1 MLLVTGCFIK
11 LSKLYIKGFRNFK
24 EATINFN
31 NQSLIIG
38 ANDVGKTNLL
48 YALRILLDRGFSD
61 LDLEL
66 KESDFYA
73 YEETNEVIITA
84 FFDDIKEDCIL
95 SKMKGDISGDGNLVI
110 KYLATKGEDYKFFCG
125 KSDADEDLHEYAIP
139 YYRKVL
145 NIKYI
150 NSKRDFWGYINKTKN
165 ILLQQAKED
174 RSAETID
181 MDDALYKQISDKLK
195 EVDSQI
201 PELSYVKN
209 ATEQINE
216 ELNKLAIHN
225 QEQKV
230 VFDTASTDTDSVIN
244 KISITSK
251 HGDKKLLIG
260 GEGRLNQI
268 YLSLWASQNRISEY
282 SNEVSI
288 LCVEEPEAYLHP
300 HQQRELARYLCQVLK
315 GQVILTSHSPYI
327 VCEFSPN
334 SIMRLYKDDQETKVA
349 SDGCSSVIEEGFDGF
364 GYRMSVLPAE
374 AFFADCV
381 ILVEGQSELIFYKTL
396 AKQIGIDLDRLNIS
410 ILSVEGVGFY
420 TYAKILGALGIYW
433 VARTDNDIFKIQHQD
448 AYRFAG
454 IERGLELAKQSCD
467 LEETDEKVIDAYS
480 CKIHGFVDK
489 NSIPSKVLEA
499 ADKLRDVLANYDIFI
514 ADVDFET
521 DLCNGPLKDGLKE
534 YYGDLLSDSSLIKK
548 MKSHKAINIYDFLKN
563 HKERLEALADDYVAK
578 PLLSAKNYI
587 EDKYG
592 TY

>member
-1 MLLVTGCFIK
+1 MRLKT
-11 LSKLYIKGFRNFK
+11 LYIKGFRNFK

-268 YLSLWASQNRISEY
+268 YLSLWASQTRISEY

-300 HQQRELARYLCQVLK
+300 HQQRELARYLSGVLN

-327 VCEFSPN
+327 VCENSPN
-334 SIMRLYKDDQETKVA
+334 SIIRLYKKDQETLAA
-349 SDGCSSVIEEGFDGF
+349 SDGCSEIIESGFTDF
-364 GYRMSVLPAE
+364 GYRMSVIPAE
-374 AFFADCV
+374 AFFADYA

-396 AKQIGIDLDRLNIS
+396 APQIGIDLDRLNIS
-410 ILSVEGVGFY
+410 ILSVEGVGFKV
-420 TYAKILGALGIYW
+420 YAKILDALNIEW
-433 VARTDNDIFKIQHQD
+433 IARTDNDINKIKDHET
-448 AYRFAG
+448 YHFAG
-454 IERGLELAKQSCD
+454 VERGIALIEQSFIIRKSD
-467 LEETDEKVIDAYS
+467 KNIITDNKP
-480 CKIHGFVDK
+480 KIHGFASK
-489 NSIPSKVLEA
+489 EKIPQEVLKAVNE
-499 ADKLRDVLANYDIFI
+499 LRDMLIEYNVYV
-514 ADVDFET
+514 ADVDLET
-521 DLCNGPLKDGLKE
+521 DLCKGPLKVSLKNK
-534 YYGDLLSDSSLIKK
+534 YGKDLSDEALVGK
-548 MKSHKAINIYDFLKN
+548 MKAHKAINMYDFLQNNK
-563 HKERLEALADDYVAK
+563 KDLSILKDDYIAMPLWVAK
-578 PLLSAKNYI
+578 KI
-587 EDKYG
+587 VEDKYG

>member
-1 MLLVTGCFIK
+1 MK

-201 PELSYVKN
+201 PGLSYVKN

-364 GYRMSVLPAE
+364 GYRMSVIPAE

-410 ILSVEGVGFY
+410 ILSVEGVGFN

-454 IERGLELAKQSCD
+454 IERGLDLAKQSCD

-521 DLCNGPLKDGLKE
+521 DLCNGPLKDALKE

-563 HKERLEALADDYVAK
+563 HKERLEALADDYIAK

>member
-1 MLLVTGCFIK
+1 MRLKT
-11 LSKLYIKGFRNFK
+11 LYIKGFRNFK

-95 SKMKGDISGDGNLVI
+95 SKMKGDISGDGKLVI

-181 MDDALYKQISDKLK
+181 MDDALYTQISDKLK

-251 HGDKKLLIG
+251 HGNKKLLIG

-364 GYRMSVLPAE
+364 GYRMSVIPAE

-410 ILSVEGVGFY
+410 ILSVEGVGFN

-454 IERGLELAKQSCD
+454 IERGLELAQQSCD

-480 CKIHGFVDK
+480 CKIHGFADK

-521 DLCNGPLKDGLKE
+521 DLCNGPLKDALKE

-563 HKERLEALADDYVAK
+563 HKERLEALADDYIAK

>member
-1 MLLVTGCFIK
+1 MRLKT
-11 LSKLYIKGFRNFK
+11 LYIKGFRNFK

-95 SKMKGDISGDGNLVI
+95 SKMKGDISGDGELVI

-165 ILLQQAKED
+165 ILLQQAKEE

-181 MDDALYKQISDKLK
+181 TDDALYKQISDKLK

-327 VCEFSPN
+327 VCEFTPN

-364 GYRMSVLPAE
+364 GYRMSVIPAE

-410 ILSVEGVGFY
+410 ILSVEGVGFN

-480 CKIHGFVDK
+480 CKIHGFADK

-521 DLCNGPLKDGLKE
+521 DLCNGPLKDVLKK

-563 HKERLEALADDYVAK
+563 HKERLEALADDYIAK

>member
-1 MLLVTGCFIK
+1 MRLKT
-11 LSKLYIKGFRNFK
+11 LYIKGFRNFK

-364 GYRMSVLPAE
+364 GYRMSVIPAE

-410 ILSVEGVGFY
+410 ILSVEGVGFN

-454 IERGLELAKQSCD
+454 IERGLELAQQSCD

-480 CKIHGFVDK
+480 CKIHGFADK
-489 NSIPSKVLEA
+489 NSIPSEVLEA

-521 DLCNGPLKDGLKE
+521 DLCNGPLKDALKE

>member
-1 MLLVTGCFIK
+1 MRLKT
-11 LSKLYIKGFRNFK
+11 LYIKGFRNFK

-61 LDLEL
+61 YDLEL
-66 KESDFYA
+66 KDSDFYA
-73 YEETNEVIITA
+73 YEDTNEVVIKA
-84 FFDDIKEDCIL
+84 FFEDIKEECIL
-95 SKMKGDISGDGNLVI
+95 SKMKGDISGDGKLVI
-110 KYLATKGEDYKFFCG
+110 KYQATKGEDYNFFCG

-165 ILLQQAKED
+165 QLLQQAKEE
-174 RSAETID
+174 RSPETIEA
-181 MDDALYKQISDKLK
+181 DDALYKQISDKLQD
-195 EVDSQI
+195 VDLQI
-201 PELSYVKN
+201 PQLSYVKN

-230 VFDTASTDTDSVIN
+230 VFDTASTDTDSLIN

-300 HQQRELARYLCQVLK
+300 HQQRELARYLSGVLN

-327 VCEFSPN
+327 VCENSPN
-334 SIMRLYKDDQETKVA
+334 SIIRLYKKDQETLAA
-349 SDGCSSVIEEGFDGF
+349 SNGCSEIIESGFTDF
-364 GYRMSVLPAE
+364 GYRMSVIPAE
-374 AFFADCV
+374 AFFADYA

-396 AKQIGIDLDRLNIS
+396 ATQIGIDLDRLNIS
-410 ILSVEGVGFY
+410 ILSVEGVGFKVY
-420 TYAKILGALGIYW
+420 VKILDALNIEW
-433 VARTDNDIFKIQHQD
+433 IARTDNDINKIKDHE

-454 IERGLELAKQSCD
+454 VERGLALIEQSFIIGKAD
-467 LEETDEKVIDAYS
+467 QNIITDNKP
-480 CKIHGFVDK
+480 KIHGFASK
-489 NSIPSKVLEA
+489 EKIPLEVLKAVNE
-499 ADKLRDVLANYDIFI
+499 LRDMLVEYNVYV
-514 ADVDFET
+514 ADVDLET
-521 DLCNGPLKDGLKE
+521 DLCKGPLKVSLKNK
-534 YYGDLLSDSSLIKK
+534 YGKSLSDEALVGK
-548 MKSHKAINIYDFLKN
+548 MKAHKAINMYDFLQNNK
-563 HKERLEALADDYVAK
+563 KDLSILKDDYIAMPLWVAK
-578 PLLSAKNYI
+578 KFV

>member
-1 MLLVTGCFIK
+1 MK

-251 HGDKKLLIG
+251 HRDKKLLIG

-349 SDGCSSVIEEGFDGF
+349 SNGCSSVIEEGFDGF
-364 GYRMSVLPAE
+364 GYRMSVIPAE

-521 DLCNGPLKDGLKE
+521 DLCNGPLKDALKE

-563 HKERLEALADDYVAK
+563 HKERLEALADDYIAK

>member
-1 MLLVTGCFIK
+1 MK

-24 EATINFN
+24 EATVNFN

-84 FFDDIKEDCIL
+84 FFEDIKEECIL
-95 SKMKGDISGDGNLVI
+95 SKMKGDISGDGKLVI
-110 KYLATKGEDYKFFCG
+110 KYQATKGEDYKFFCG

-165 ILLQQAKED
+165 QLLQQAKEE
-174 RSAETID
+174 RSPETIEA
-181 MDDALYKQISDKLK
+181 DDALYKQISDKLQD
-195 EVDSQI
+195 VDSQI

-364 GYRMSVLPAE
+364 GYRMSVIPAE

-410 ILSVEGVGFY
+410 ILSVEGVGFN

-480 CKIHGFVDK
+480 CKIHGFADK
-489 NSIPSKVLEA
+489 NSIPSKVLET

-521 DLCNGPLKDGLKE
+521 DLCNGPLKDALKE

-563 HKERLEALADDYVAK
+563 HKERLEALADDYIAK

>member
-1 MLLVTGCFIK
+1 MRLKT
-11 LSKLYIKGFRNFK
+11 LYIKGFRNFK

-165 ILLQQAKED
+165 ILLQQAKEE

-181 MDDALYKQISDKLK
+181 TDDALYKQISDKLK

-230 VFDTASTDTDSVIN
+230 VFDTASTDTDSVID

-260 GEGRLNQI
+260 GEGRHNQI

-364 GYRMSVLPAE
+364 GYRMSVIPAE

-410 ILSVEGVGFY
+410 ILSVEGVGFN

-454 IERGLELAKQSCD
+454 IERGLELAQQSCD

-480 CKIHGFVDK
+480 CKIHGFADK

-521 DLCNGPLKDGLKE
+521 DLCNGPLKDALKE

-563 HKERLEALADDYVAK
+563 HKERLEALADDYIAK

>member
-1 MLLVTGCFIK
+1 MRLKT
-11 LSKLYIKGFRNFK
+11 LYIKGFRNFK

-364 GYRMSVLPAE
+364 GYRMSVIPAE

-410 ILSVEGVGFY
+410 ILSVEGVGFN

-454 IERGLELAKQSCD
+454 IERGLDLAKQSCD

-521 DLCNGPLKDGLKE
+521 DLCNGPLKDALKE

>member
-1 MLLVTGCFIK
+1 MRLKT
-11 LSKLYIKGFRNFK
+11 LYIKGFRNFK

-225 QEQKV
+225 KEQKV

-364 GYRMSVLPAE
+364 GYRMSVIPAE

-489 NSIPSKVLEA
+489 ISIPSKVLEA

-521 DLCNGPLKDGLKE
+521 DLCNGPLKDALKE

>member
-1 MLLVTGCFIK
+1 MRLKT
-11 LSKLYIKGFRNFK
+11 LYIKGFRNFK
-24 EATINFN
+24 EAAINFN

-364 GYRMSVLPAE
+364 GYRMSVIPAE

-489 NSIPSKVLEA
+489 ISIPSKVLEA

-521 DLCNGPLKDGLKE
+521 DLCNGPLKDALKE

>member
-1 MLLVTGCFIK
+1 MRLKT
-11 LSKLYIKGFRNFK
+11 LYIKGFRNFK

-95 SKMKGDISGDGNLVI
+95 SKMKGDISGDGKLVI

-251 HGDKKLLIG
+251 HGNKKLLIG

-364 GYRMSVLPAE
+364 GYRMSVIPAE

-480 CKIHGFVDK
+480 CKIHGFADK

-521 DLCNGPLKDGLKE
+521 DLCNGPLKDALKE

>member
-1 MLLVTGCFIK
+1 MRLKT
-11 LSKLYIKGFRNFK
+11 LYIKGFRNFK
-24 EATINFN
+24 EVTVNFN

-61 LDLEL
+61 YDLEL
-66 KESDFYA
+66 KDSDFYA
-73 YEETNEVIITA
+73 YKDTNEVVIKA
-84 FFDDIKEDCIL
+84 FFEGINEECIL
-95 SKMKGDISGDGNLVI
+95 AKMKGDIGGDGCLVI
-110 KYLATKGEDYKFFCG
+110 KYQAEKGGSYKFFCG

-165 ILLQQAKED
+165 LLLQQAKED
-174 RSAETID
+174 RSPETIEA
-181 MDDALYKQISDKLK
+181 DDALYKQISDKLQD
-195 EVDSQI
+195 VDLQI
-201 PELSYVKN
+201 PQLSYVKN

-364 GYRMSVLPAE
+364 GYRMSVIPAE

-410 ILSVEGVGFY
+410 ILSVEGVGFN

-480 CKIHGFVDK
+480 CKIHGFADK

-521 DLCNGPLKDGLKE
+521 DLCNGPLKDALKE

-563 HKERLEALADDYVAK
+563 HKERLEALADDYIAK

>member
-1 MLLVTGCFIK
+1 MRLKT
-11 LSKLYIKGFRNFK
+11 LYIKGFRNFK

-95 SKMKGDISGDGNLVI
+95 SKMKGDISGDGKLVI

-251 HGDKKLLIG
+251 HGNKKLLIG

-364 GYRMSVLPAE
+364 GYRMSVIPAE

-410 ILSVEGVGFY
+410 ILSVEGVGFN

-454 IERGLELAKQSCD
+454 IERGLELAQQSCD

-480 CKIHGFVDK
+480 CKIHGFADK

-514 ADVDFET
+514 ADVDLT
-521 DLCNGPLKDGLKE
+521 
-534 YYGDLLSDSSLIKK
+534 
-548 MKSHKAINIYDFLKN
+548 
-563 HKERLEALADDYVAK
+563 V
-578 PLLSAKNYI
+578 SANRYH
-587 EDKYG
+587 YSA
-592 TY
+592 

>member
-1 MLLVTGCFIK
+1 MK

-95 SKMKGDISGDGNLVI
+95 SKMKGDISGDGKLVI

-181 MDDALYKQISDKLK
+181 MDDALYKEISDKLK

-364 GYRMSVLPAE
+364 GYRMSVIPAE

-410 ILSVEGVGFY
+410 ILSVEGVGFN

-454 IERGLELAKQSCD
+454 IERGLELAQQSCD

-480 CKIHGFVDK
+480 CKIHGFADK

-521 DLCNGPLKDGLKE
+521 DLCNGPLKDALKE

-563 HKERLEALADDYVAK
+563 HKERLEALADDYIAK

>member
-1 MLLVTGCFIK
+1 MK

-364 GYRMSVLPAE
+364 GYRMSVIPAE

-410 ILSVEGVGFY
+410 ILSVEGVGFN

-454 IERGLELAKQSCD
+454 IERGLDLAKQSCD

-521 DLCNGPLKDGLKE
+521 DLCNGPLKDALKE

>member
-1 MLLVTGCFIK
+1 MRLKT
-11 LSKLYIKGFRNFK
+11 LYIKGFRNFK

-73 YEETNEVIITA
+73 YEETNEVKIKA

-95 SKMKGDISGDGNLVI
+95 SKMKGDISGDGKLVI

-165 ILLQQAKED
+165 ILLQQAKEE

-181 MDDALYKQISDKLK
+181 TDDALYKQISDKLK

-364 GYRMSVLPAE
+364 GYRMSVIPAE

-410 ILSVEGVGFY
+410 ILSVEGVGFN

-521 DLCNGPLKDGLKE
+521 DLCNGPLKDALKE

-563 HKERLEALADDYVAK
+563 HKERLEALADDYIAK

>member
-1 MLLVTGCFIK
+1 MK

-364 GYRMSVLPAE
+364 GYRMSVIPAE

-410 ILSVEGVGFY
+410 ILSVEGVGLN

-454 IERGLELAKQSCD
+454 IERGLDLAKQSCD

-521 DLCNGPLKDGLKE
+521 DLCNGPLKDALKE

>member
-1 MLLVTGCFIK
+1 MRLKT
-11 LSKLYIKGFRNFK
+11 LYIKGFRNFK

-364 GYRMSVLPAE
+364 GYRMSVIPAE

-489 NSIPSKVLEA
+489 ISIPSKVLEA

-521 DLCNGPLKDGLKE
+521 DLCNGPLKDALKE

>member
-1 MLLVTGCFIK
+1 MK

-84 FFDDIKEDCIL
+84 FFDDIKENCIL

-521 DLCNGPLKDGLKE
+521 DLCNGPLKDALKE

>member
-1 MLLVTGCFIK
+1 MRLKT
-11 LSKLYIKGFRNFK
+11 LYIKGFRNFK

-209 ATEQINE
+209 ATQQINE

-282 SNEVSI
+282 SNEISI

-364 GYRMSVLPAE
+364 GYRMSVIPAE

-521 DLCNGPLKDGLKE
+521 DLCNGPLKDALKE

-548 MKSHKAINIYDFLKN
+548 MKSHKAINIYGFLKN
-563 HKERLEALADDYVAK
+563 HKERLEALADDYVVK

>member
-1 MLLVTGCFIK
+1 MK

-364 GYRMSVLPAE
+364 GYRMSVIPAE

-521 DLCNGPLKDGLKE
+521 DLCNGPLKDALKE

-563 HKERLEALADDYVAK
+563 HKERLEALADDYIAK

>member
-1 MLLVTGCFIK
+1 MRLKT
-11 LSKLYIKGFRNFK
+11 LYIKGFRNFK

-95 SKMKGDISGDGNLVI
+95 SKMKGDISGDGNFVI

-209 ATEQINE
+209 ATQQINE

-282 SNEVSI
+282 SNEISI

-364 GYRMSVLPAE
+364 GYRMSVIPAE

-489 NSIPSKVLEA
+489 ISIPSKVLEA

-521 DLCNGPLKDGLKE
+521 DLCNGPLKDALKE

>member
-1 MLLVTGCFIK
+1 MRLKT
-11 LSKLYIKGFRNFK
+11 LYIKGFRNFK

-364 GYRMSVLPAE
+364 GYRMSVIPAE

-410 ILSVEGVGFY
+410 ILSVEGVGFN

-521 DLCNGPLKDGLKE
+521 DLCNGPLKDALKK

-563 HKERLEALADDYVAK
+563 HKERLEALADDYIAK

>member
-1 MLLVTGCFIK
+1 MK

-521 DLCNGPLKDGLKE
+521 DLCNGPLKDALKE

>member
-1 MLLVTGCFIK
+1 MRLKT
-11 LSKLYIKGFRNFK
+11 LYIKGFRNFK

-364 GYRMSVLPAE
+364 GYRMSVIPAE

-489 NSIPSKVLEA
+489 NSITSKVLEA

-521 DLCNGPLKDGLKE
+521 DLCNGPLKDALKE

>member
-1 MLLVTGCFIK
+1 MK

-95 SKMKGDISGDGNLVI
+95 SKMKGDISGDGKLVI

-288 LCVEEPEAYLHP
+288 LSVEEPEAYLHP

-364 GYRMSVLPAE
+364 GYRMSVIPAE

-410 ILSVEGVGFY
+410 ILSVEGVGFN

-454 IERGLELAKQSCD
+454 IERGLDLAKQSCD

-521 DLCNGPLKDGLKE
+521 DLCNGPLKDALKE

-563 HKERLEALADDYVAK
+563 HKERLEALADDYIAK

>member
-1 MLLVTGCFIK
+1 MRLKT
-11 LSKLYIKGFRNFK
+11 LYIKGFRNFK

-521 DLCNGPLKDGLKE
+521 DLCNGPLKDALKE

>member
-1 MLLVTGCFIK
+1 MK

-125 KSDADEDLHEYAIP
+125 KCDADEDLHEYAIP

-364 GYRMSVLPAE
+364 GYRMSVIPAE

-521 DLCNGPLKDGLKE
+521 DLCNGPLKDALKE

-563 HKERLEALADDYVAK
+563 HKERLEALADDYIAK

>member
-1 MLLVTGCFIK
+1 MRLKT
-11 LSKLYIKGFRNFK
+11 LYIKGFRNFK

-364 GYRMSVLPAE
+364 GYRMSVIPAE

-410 ILSVEGVGFY
+410 ILSVEGVGFN

-480 CKIHGFVDK
+480 CKIHGFADK
-489 NSIPSKVLEA
+489 NSIPSKVLET

-521 DLCNGPLKDGLKE
+521 DLCNGPLKDALKE

-563 HKERLEALADDYVAK
+563 HKERLEALADDYIAK

>member
-1 MLLVTGCFIK
+1 MK

-95 SKMKGDISGDGNLVI
+95 SKMKGDISGDGKLVI

-181 MDDALYKQISDKLK
+181 MDDALYKEISDKLK

-364 GYRMSVLPAE
+364 GYRMSVIPAE

-480 CKIHGFVDK
+480 CKIHGFADK

>member
-1 MLLVTGCFIK
+1 MK

-209 ATEQINE
+209 APEQINE

-364 GYRMSVLPAE
+364 GYRMSVIPAE

-410 ILSVEGVGFY
+410 ILSVEGVGFN

-454 IERGLELAKQSCD
+454 IERGLDLAKQSCD

-521 DLCNGPLKDGLKE
+521 DLCNGPLKDALKE

>member
-1 MLLVTGCFIK
+1 MRLKT
-11 LSKLYIKGFRNFK
+11 LYIKGFRNFK

-95 SKMKGDISGDGNLVI
+95 SKMKGDISGDGKLVI

-251 HGDKKLLIG
+251 HGNKKLLIG

-364 GYRMSVLPAE
+364 GYRMSVIPAE

-454 IERGLELAKQSCD
+454 IERGLELAQQSCD

-480 CKIHGFVDK
+480 CKIHGFADK

-521 DLCNGPLKDGLKE
+521 DLCNGPLKDALKE

-563 HKERLEALADDYVAK
+563 HKERLEALADDYIAK

>member
-1 MLLVTGCFIK
+1 MK

-364 GYRMSVLPAE
+364 GYRMSVIPAE

-420 TYAKILGALGIYW
+420 TYAKILGALDIYW

-521 DLCNGPLKDGLKE
+521 DLCNGPLKDALKE

>member
-1 MLLVTGCFIK
+1 MRLKT
-11 LSKLYIKGFRNFK
+11 LYIKGFRNFK

-349 SDGCSSVIEEGFDGF
+349 SDGCSSVIEAGFDGF
-364 GYRMSVLPAE
+364 GYRMSVIPAE
-374 AFFADCV
+374 GFFADCV

-410 ILSVEGVGFY
+410 ILSVEGVGFN

-521 DLCNGPLKDGLKE
+521 DLFNGPLKDALKE

-563 HKERLEALADDYVAK
+563 HKERLEALADDYIAK